1 MGKLP
6 FLFQGIK
13 TSEFSAKRGRSRYS
27 CPLPRRIT
35 RTCFIFLPTVCHSR
49 AKTIS
54 PVRSKYPISFF
65 QLMPHLQCCKPI
77 NCCFIFLPQFGHTF
91 LLMPFRF
98 TFGLSASSFFF
109 SFFSSLHPLS
119 PHYPLRRQRQMCIR
133 YISYSVL
140 IHVKVNALRQVL
152 LNLFRVFRNTR

>member
-35 RTCFIFLPTVCHSR
+35 GTCFIFLPTVCHPR

-54 PVRSKYPISFF
+54 PVRSKKPMSSYNKVTVIGTAASRVYF
-65 QLMPHLQCCKPI
+65 HLVAEAARM
-77 NCCFIFLPQFGHTF
+77 G
-91 LLMPFRF
+91 
-98 TFGLSASSFFF
+98 G
-109 SFFSSLHPLS
+109 
-119 PHYPLRRQRQMCIR
+119 QM
-133 YISYSVL
+133 V
-140 IHVKVNALRQVL
+140 
-152 LNLFRVFRNTR
+152 

>member
-35 RTCFIFLPTVCHSR
+35 GTCFIFLPTVCHSR

-54 PVRSKYPISFF
+54 PVRSK
-65 QLMPHLQCCKPI
+65 KPMSSYNKVTVI
-77 NCCFIFLPQFGHTF
+77 GTA
-91 LLMPFRF
+91 
-98 TFGLSASSFFF
+98 AS
-109 SFFSSLHPLS
+109 
-119 PHYPLRRQRQMCIR
+119 
-133 YISYSVL
+133 
-140 IHVKVNALRQVL
+140 
-152 LNLFRVFRNTR
+152 RVFSILLPKLLEWEGKWSGALFLELTRSLRSQSAASLIRSIRCKQVVPPFLRCVRVIDQEIEQAMSKSGCHEFQSGGIGNERCWY